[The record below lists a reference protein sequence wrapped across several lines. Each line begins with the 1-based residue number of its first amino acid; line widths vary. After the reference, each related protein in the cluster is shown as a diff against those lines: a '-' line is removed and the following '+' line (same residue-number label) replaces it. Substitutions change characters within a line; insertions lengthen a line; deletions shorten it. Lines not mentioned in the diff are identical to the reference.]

1 MTYFDPY
8 DSLVPVFLETEI
20 PRRIRQVG
28 TAIFRELWG
37 EPFLITAAHVTDELR
52 NGVLLVPT
60 VQGLSPIDGY
70 MAHIDLPPEV
80 SRLEDDV
87 DIAYYR
93 LSTEF
98 AAQLSYHFKPLPQGG
113 GEVIRSALELT
124 VCSASGYPASK
135 GKKNG
140 ETTLLKSSR
149 FVALQRARK
158 RMTAS
163 VCLLSNPSSFIST
176 RNGQCILE
184 PRMHFPRP
192 ASRAPVAGE
201 YSLGLLVL
209 NYPMTG
215 HFHVSSGL
223 FIRSKKKRG

>member
-93 LSTEF
+93 LSTELAKSF
-98 AAQLSYHFKPLPQGG
+98 GRPL
-113 GEVIRSALELT
+113 
-124 VCSASGYPASK
+124 
-135 GKKNG
+135 N
-140 ETTLLKSSR
+140 
-149 FVALQRARK
+149 
-158 RMTAS
+158 
-163 VCLLSNPSSFIST
+163 
-176 RNGQCILE
+176 
-184 PRMHFPRP
+184 
-192 ASRAPVAGE
+192 
-201 YSLGLLVL
+201 
-209 NYPMTG
+209 
-215 HFHVSSGL
+215 
-223 FIRSKKKRG
+223 